1 MRIKKDQKELII
13 NDILKRIKKNEP
25 INEFI
30 TKKYDITRQTVRNY
44 INELINDNIIK
55 QDGKKYKI
63 IMNIKEY
70 TYSNIESLHEDIVF
84 NEIIEPV
91 IKNYKE
97 NVKFII
103 NYSFT
108 EMLNN
113 AIDHSETKEIKI
125 ILAFTYEIFAVLI
138 MDYGIGIFRKI
149 KEKKNLKNEKQAILE
164 LKKGKLT
171 TDEKNHTGE
180 GIFFTSRMVDI
191 FEISS
196 FGDIFRGNGQKD
208 KIFHDINREKQIF
221 STMVGF
227 AVFKDSKVEV
237 TDIFKKYQDED
248 YGFAKTEIIVKLV
261 EEYEKNLIS
270 RSVAKRILNNLEKF
284 KEITFDYQ
292 GIENIGQGFA
302 DQIYRIFQN
311 ENPEVILNSIN
322 TNEEIKFMIN
332 RAKKNK

>member
-1 MRIKKDQKELII
+1 MRIKKEKKENII

-25 INEFI
+25 LNEFI

-44 INELINDNIIK
+44 INELIEDNIIK
-55 QDGKKYKI
+55 EDGKKYKI
-63 IMNIKEY
+63 AI
-70 TYSNIESLHEDIVF
+70 NIEEHSYNNVKSLHEDLIF

-91 IKNYKE
+91 IRNYKE

-125 ILAFTYEIFAVLI
+125 ILAHTYELFSVLI
-138 MDYGIGIFRKI
+138 MDYGVGIFKKI
-149 KEKKNLKNEKQAILE
+149 KEKKKLKNEKQAILE

-180 GIFFTSRMVDI
+180 GIFFTSRMVDL

-208 KIFHDINREKQIF
+208 KVFHDISRENQNF

-227 AVFKDSKVEV
+227 AIFKDSNIEV
-237 TDIFKKYQDED
+237 TDIFRKYQDED
-248 YGFAKTEIIVKLV
+248 YGFSKTEIIVKLV

-284 KEITFDYQ
+284 KEITFDYR

-302 DQIYRIFQN
+302 DQIYRIFQT
-311 ENPEVILNSIN
+311 ENPEVILNNIN
-322 TNEEIKFMIN
+322 TNEEIEFMIN
-332 RAKKNK
+332 RTKLNK

>member
-149 KEKKNLKNEKQAILE
+149 KEKKNLKNEKLAILE